1 MNKNREKFLP
11 IVYILVCAMLC
22 TWGFGALSATVISA
36 LLCAVLVK
44 NSFKTYALH
53 CLLSS
58 AALLFAFGTH
68 YADAV
73 AYIAITIFVS
83 LTLGMCILY
92 KKPLSFTLIASSLV
106 VITILCALLLYFMK
120 TMNTSAVNVIFGNYM
135 TNISA
140 LQGEL
145 SKEIQEMLCS
155 FSAMLDL
162 MLPAILVLT
171 SAFLSYISLSIS
183 RAFLSKWGITVDMRK
198 FSELRLWGSFTFIF
212 IILDLCMIFIPS
224 NPMLSNVSIILTTL
238 FVVCGVSVIDFYLKM
253 KNFNTAVRIIIYI
266 AGFLVLS
273 FAGIIGSLA
282 INVLHFVGLI
292 DSLRPLRHVDRP

>member
-1 MNKNREKFLP
+1 MNKNREKFLS
-11 IVYILVCAMLC
+11 IAYILICAMLC
-22 TWGFGALSATVISA
+22 TWGFGALSAIVISA

-44 NSFKTYALH
+44 NGFKAYALH

-92 KKPLSFTLIASSLV
+92 KKPLSFTLTASSLV
-106 VITILCALLLYFMK
+106 VITILCALLVYFMK
-120 TMNTSAVNVIFGNYM
+120 TMNTSAVNVIFGNYLI
-135 TNISA
+135 NISTV
-140 LQGEL
+140 QGEL
-145 SKEIQEMLCS
+145 SKELQEFFYS

-183 RAFLSKWGITVDMRK
+183 RALLAKWGITVDMRK

>member
-22 TWGFGALSATVISA
+22 TWGFGALSSIVISA

-44 NSFKTYALH
+44 NSFKAYALH

-92 KKPLSFTLIASSLV
+92 KKLLSFTLIASSLV

-145 SKEIQEMLCS
+145 SKEIQEMLYS